1 MILIFLHLWFLKFF
15 IRKCIQR
22 IVEKW
27 SEFSPASVSNRWT
40 PSFPLVKWG
49 SEFNISRFFQTVTW
63 GGGLQWSIF
72 WGLCLGKAVM
82 VMVPFFFFFFL
93 LSTLWLQP
101 ILSPCLSVQN
111 ILPRSHSSPTQQTA
125 GFSTD
130 CLKDKNSKRI
140 RESSISVH
148 VGII

>member
-49 SEFNISRFFQTVTW
+49 SKFNLSRFFQTVTW

-82 VMVPFFFFFFL
+82 VMVPFFFFFSYFL
-93 LSTLWLQP
+93 P
-101 ILSPCLSVQN
+101 CGYSPYWVHVYQCKTYCQEA
-111 ILPRSHSSPTQQTA
+111 TQALHNKQQAFLQTA
-125 GFSTD
+125 
-130 CLKDKNSKRI
+130 SKIKIARGS
-140 RESSISVH
+140 EKAV
-148 VGII
+148 

>member
-49 SEFNISRFFQTVTW
+49 SEFNLSRFFQTVTW

-82 VMVPFFFFFFL
+82 VMVPFFFFFPTFYL
-93 LSTLWLQP
+93 VVTAHIESMFISAKHTAKKPLKPYTTNSRLFYR
-101 ILSPCLSVQN
+101 
-111 ILPRSHSSPTQQTA
+111 LPQR
-125 GFSTD
+125 
-130 CLKDKNSKRI
+130 
-140 RESSISVH
+140 
-148 VGII
+148 